1 MEGKESSGA
10 FDNDVFFSYN
20 IWSQKKNQKQKNP
33 KETQKNV
40 AVKMLIWV

>member
-20 IWSQKKNQKQKNP
+20 ICSQKTP
-33 KETQKNV
+33 KETQNNV
-40 AVKMLIWV
+40 AVKMLI